1 MAAATA
7 PEAVAERAA
16 EVAQGVAA
24 RAEVAVVAD
33 WAAVAAPV
41 AVELVT
47 EMELVCFHLL
57 PCVSLSFHNTIGMY
71 NSPIVKYN

>member
-41 AVELVT
+41 ADWLEFAVDMSAVADWAVVAGSGSEVN
-47 EMELVCFHLL
+47 CPPF
-57 PCVSLSFHNTIGMY
+57 N
-71 NSPIVKYN
+71 